1 MSRGSYRGL
10 WSNMTRARAPRFY
23 HGAMFHDGD
32 SVAFYY
38 AQSLMMRPA
47 ARGIV
52 RRLNK
57 SNGMVT
63 IDSPE
68 HGRVRVHASCVSQIR
83 EGV

>member
-1 MSRGSYRGL
+1 MSRGL

-23 HGAMFHDGD
+23 HGSMWLAGD
-32 SVAFYY
+32 SVAFFYR
-38 AQSLMMRPA
+38 QSLMMKPQ

-68 HGRVRVHASCVSQIR
+68 HGLVRVHASCVSQIR
-83 EGV
+83 EGL